1 MLSLCLRLFYTG
13 ILGHSLRFNSSEL
26 EQMIFPMFKSMV
38 FLIEDYKILQQ
49 LSQEKV
55 LVAMCM
61 SLLFMTESYM
71 LLQQLKLA
79 KWNGS
84 L

>member
-13 ILGHSLRFNSSEL
+13 ILGHSLRFNSLEL
-26 EQMIFPMFKSMV
+26 EQMIFPMFKSVV
-38 FLIEDYKILQQ
+38 FLIEYYKILQQ

-61 SLLFMTESYM
+61 SLLFMTEGYM
-71 LLQQLKLA
+71 LL
-79 KWNGS
+79 
-84 L
+84 

>member
-1 MLSLCLRLFYTG
+1 
-13 ILGHSLRFNSSEL
+13 
-26 EQMIFPMFKSMV
+26 MFKFVV

-61 SLLFMTESYM
+61 SLLFMTEGYM

-79 KWNGS
+79 K
-84 L
+84 